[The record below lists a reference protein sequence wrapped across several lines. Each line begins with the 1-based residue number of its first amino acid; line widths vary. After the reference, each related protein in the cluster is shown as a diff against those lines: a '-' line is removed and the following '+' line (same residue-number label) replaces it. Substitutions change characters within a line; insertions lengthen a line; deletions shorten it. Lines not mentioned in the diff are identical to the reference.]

1 MKKSIFTIALALGA
15 GFIGSQ
21 IDGLW
26 THSTEN
32 TPSQNSKVTHL
43 APIQAVSFSGAS
55 NLPDFRA
62 SAERSVNAV
71 VHIKTEFTQEL
82 YNNPFSY
89 FFGTPPQTIPSSSS
103 GSGVI
108 VTNDGFILTNH
119 HVIKGADKIQV
130 VLNDGQEL
138 SAQIVG
144 KDPLTDLA
152 LLKIDGD
159 EFPFIPFGDSD
170 ELSVGDWVLAVG
182 NPFNLTSTVTAG
194 IVSAK
199 ARNINLLQADPYS
212 QTFPIESFIQ
222 TDAAVNP
229 GNSGGALVSPNG
241 YLVGINTAIASKTG
255 SYSGYSF
262 AIPVNIAKKVF
273 NDLYEFGKVQ
283 RAFIGVQI
291 RDVDENLAKEKEL
304 KSLKGV
310 FVAGIT
316 EGGAAED
323 AGLKQGDVILKVQG
337 TSVGNVTQLQEQIGK
352 YRPGDIVQLTLERS
366 GKEVEKSLTLTN
378 RNGTTELDILS
389 EDKTELVALG
399 AKLQLIPSE
408 KLQKMGLR
416 NGVLIAGVEN
426 GPLKA
431 AGIQEGFIITRIDR
445 LVIENP
451 EQVQKVLQNRKG
463 GILIEGYLRN
473 GRKGYYAVGL

>member
-1 MKKSIFTIALALGA
+1 MKKSIFTIVLALGA

-26 THSTEN
+26 TTVEEKN
-32 TPSQNSKVTHL
+32 PTTIPSIPPSVL
-43 APIQAVSFSGAS
+43 PVSYGGAS
-55 NLPDFRA
+55 GLPDFRA

-89 FFGTPPQTIPSSSS
+89 FFGAPAQTIPSSSS

-152 LLKIDGD
+152 LLKIDGAD
-159 EFPFIPFGDSD
+159 FPYIPFGDSD
-170 ELSVGDWVLAVG
+170 ELTVGDWVLAVG

-199 ARNINLLQADPYS
+199 ARNINLLRADPYS

-229 GNSGGALVSPNG
+229 GNSGGALVSSNG

-291 RDVDENLAKEKEL
+291 RDVDENLAKEEEL

-323 AGLKQGDVILKVQG
+323 AGLQQGDVIFKVQG
-337 TSVGNVTQLQEQIGK
+337 IAVGNVTQLQEQIGK
-352 YRPGDIVQLTLERS
+352 YRPGDIVKLTLERS

-399 AKLQLIPSE
+399 AKLQLIPAE

-416 NGVLIAGVEN
+416 NGVLIASVEN

-431 AGIQEGFIITRIDR
+431 AGIEGGFIITRIDR
-445 LVIENP
+445 LVIETP
-451 EQVQKVLQNRKG
+451 EQVQKILQNRKG
-463 GILIEGYLRN
+463 GILIEGYLSN